1 MATLSPNQL
10 AQLRARMLQRSEA
23 GTPVWPVA
31 VRPCAELNALAL
43 LMGHLLGRLPN
54 DDVAPLCRPIL
65 SEQLA
70 DGSWNHDVSAT
81 LEIVQALSQTQRPE
95 VRPALN
101 KAVAW
106 LEEHPRKRR
115 LRAETL
121 LLLGFTTGLGAP
133 LRYRSLVK
141 PVLHAA
147 LDWNLRHEAPT
158 RKLAAHVLL
167 NEPGADRARTAKLVR
182 TQLADGSWEG
192 DVRATALA
200 LAALRQAGLPASDA
214 IFERGYR
221 FMRVLQQWDGND
233 LIQSGCD
240 ISTMLHAVT
249 LRSLLLAG
257 GESQELA
264 GSALVLL
271 QQQDQSGGWSVGS
284 GQSVD
289 VITTAQALDA
299 LALFGDDPLDTRW
312 ARRRAAEFLL
322 SVQQADGSWAVLP
335 KPMAWLRRGLRA
347 PGSLDATSL
356 ALLALTE
363 CGESF
368 AIRGMQRGA
377 QYIRARQMANGSFA
391 ASSLK
396 SRIGSTML
404 AAEAL
409 DAFGGQRALVER
421 ALDWIAA
428 QQHALGGFGETE
440 GLTSWHTAL
449 AIRGMSLR
457 PARYAEPLATARAHL
472 LLRQDDQLKIWV
484 DPAPTLFLPGGT
496 ARQDVHELSTLAA
509 LEAMNIGSRARASR
523 NRMQRAKLSRG

>member
-1 MATLSPNQL
+1 M
-10 AQLRARMLQRSEA
+10 
-23 GTPVWPVA
+23 
-31 VRPCAELNALAL
+31 
-43 LMGHLLGRLPN
+43 
-54 DDVAPLCRPIL
+54 
-65 SEQLA
+65 
-70 DGSWNHDVSAT
+70 
-81 LEIVQALSQTQRPE
+81 
-95 VRPALN
+95 
-101 KAVAW
+101 
-106 LEEHPRKRR
+106 
-115 LRAETL
+115 
-121 LLLGFTTGLGAP
+121 
-133 LRYRSLVK
+133 
-141 PVLHAA
+141 
-147 LDWNLRHEAPT
+147 NLRHEAPT

-182 TQLADGSWEG
+182 TQLADGSWK
-192 DVRATALA
+192 ATYARRRWRWQRCGRPA
-200 LAALRQAGLPASDA
+200 CRQATRF
-214 IFERGYR
+214 FERGYR

-299 LALFGDDPLDTRW
+299 LALFGDDPPDTRW

-368 AIRGMQRGA
+368 AIRGCSV
-377 QYIRARQMANGSFA
+377 RAVHSRAANGERPFA
-391 ASSLK
+391 APSSLK

-409 DAFGGQRALVER
+409 DALGGQRALVER

-428 QQHALGGFGETE
+428 QQHALGGFGE
-440 GLTSWHTAL
+440 
-449 AIRGMSLR
+449 
-457 PARYAEPLATARAHL
+457 
-472 LLRQDDQLKIWV
+472 
-484 DPAPTLFLPGGT
+484 
-496 ARQDVHELSTLAA
+496 
-509 LEAMNIGSRARASR
+509 
-523 NRMQRAKLSRG
+523 